1 MFRMTGGVIGIA
13 GVVTALS
20 FFPNQ
25 GDGLAKIFLVL
36 SGILLLTVPL
46 TLMIPDTAKAK
57 HRRDNEP
64 DARNTRTATGVI
76 SPRPNLLPGEAGDD

>member
-1 MFRMTGGVIGIA
+1 MTGGVIGIA

-25 GDGLAKIFLVL
+25 GDGLATIFLVL
-36 SGILLLTVPL
+36 AGILLLTVPL
-46 TLMIPDTAKAK
+46 TLMIPDTAKAQYRAD
-57 HRRDNEP
+57 HDPAPR
-64 DARNTRTATGVI
+64 DARPSTGVI